1 MCDDWMRGLQLE
13 LTAEQFRQLPRCSAF
28 RYDYLKDTAYIAP
41 RPRHYHALLRL
52 KPFIADEVSGVSL
65 RPVDLSDWP
74 GLIALFAGAFYQVQP
89 FAGLDDADRRR
100 AAEQAL
106 TRTRS
111 GGDGPWI
118 EQASFVA
125 RDGDGELAG
134 AILLTLVPDRDPT
147 RWDSYR
153 WLEPPPADC
162 IERRRGR
169 PHLTWIFVDPGFAG
183 KGLGTMLLAAAVR
196 ELRALGYRELVS
208 TFLLGND
215 ASALWHWRNGFR
227 LLAYPGSKRRRP

>member
-1 MCDDWMRGLQLE
+1 MCDDWMHGLQLA
-13 LTAEQFRQLPRCSAF
+13 LTPEQFRQLPRCSAF

-41 RPRHYHALLRL
+41 RPRHFHALLRL
-52 KPFIADEVSGVSL
+52 RPFVANEVRGVSL
-65 RPVDLSDWP
+65 RPVHLSDWP
-74 GLIALFAGAFYQVQP
+74 GVVALFAESFYQVQP
-89 FAGLDDADRRR
+89 FAGLDDTDRRR

-106 TRTRS
+106 ARTRS

-125 RDGDGELAG
+125 CDGDGELAG
-134 AILLTLVPDRDPT
+134 AVLLTLLPDRDPT
-147 RWDSYR
+147 EWDSYR
-153 WLEPPPADC
+153 WIEPPPADC
-162 IERRRGR
+162 IQRRQGR

-183 KGLGTMLLAAAVR
+183 QGVGTMLLAAAVR

-227 LLAYPGSKRRRP
+227 LLAYPGSRRRHP